1 MTLLPLSSPPAGPPY
16 RLAAFDFDGTL
27 ADSLGWLAGVWGEVA
42 ARHRLRPIDAAEMD
56 VLRGLDA
63 RRQLARVGLPLWKV
77 PFVARHVR
85 RLAARDAAGIRLFD
99 GVRDL
104 LAGLSAAGVTVAV
117 VSSNAEANVR
127 AVLGPRDAA
136 RVAFYGCGAGLFGK
150 RRKLAAALRACGVP
164 PGEAIYV
171 GDEVRDVAAA
181 RGVGMATGAVTWG
194 FATAA
199 ALAAAGPTETFAS
212 PAEVLRRLAGPSAVR
227 R

>member
-1 MTLLPLSSPPAGPPY
+1 MTSTPPTTSPSPARPPY

-42 ARHRLRPIDAAEMD
+42 DRYRFRRLDAAEIEA
-56 VLRGLDA
+56 LRGLDA

-85 RLAARDAAGIRLFD
+85 RLMARDAAGIRLFD

-104 LAGLSAAGVTVAV
+104 LAGLAAAGVTVAV

-127 AVLGPRDAA
+127 AVLGPADAG
-136 RVAFYGCGAGLFGK
+136 RVAYYGCGAGLFGK
-150 RRKLAAALRACGVP
+150 RRKLAAALRACGARP
-164 PGEAIYV
+164 AEAIYV
-171 GDEVRDVAAA
+171 GDEVRDVVAA
-181 RGVGMATGAVTWG
+181 RGLGMAAGAVTWG

-212 PAEVLRRLAGPSAVR
+212 PREVLRRLAGEG
-227 R
+227 